1 MSLLEALLKLEKQ
14 AEGRRLAMREL
25 LYSVGKVVD
34 EMLRELRV
42 GDSVECGGNRFEVE
56 LREVGG
62 RSIKVLTMNSG
73 VLGPRAQTDTY
84 ASLEDNRRFAA
95 HVRDVI
101 EAFAS
106 KLEQDKRTL
115 LMERP

>member
-1 MSLLEALLKLEKQ
+1 MSLLEALLMLEKQ

-25 LYSVGKVVD
+25 LYSVGKVVE

-62 RSIKVLTMNSG
+62 RPTKVLTMNSG
-73 VLGPRAQTDTY
+73 VLGPRGPQDTY
-84 ASLEDNRRFAA
+84 ASLEDNQRFAA
-95 HVRDVI
+95 HVREVI
-101 EAFAS
+101 DAFAE
-106 KLEQDKRTL
+106 KLNHDKRKL